1 MLAVKR
7 DNDRRWRVLHNYQRV
22 GTITKVVDWYRVSMC
37 NGRVVFTDTWEQG
50 VDLFFEYNW
59 SSYIGPRVDNVSY
72 IKYEKQEGFE
82 VDRAIQSFN
91 QDLPSNDFQE
101 GYLQSLLYMKE
112 TCDA

>member
-22 GTITKVVDWYRVSMC
+22 GTITKVPDWYRVSMC

-59 SSYIGPRVDNVSY
+59 TSYIGPRVDNVSY
-72 IKYEKQEGFE
+72 IKYEKHDADAHHCKRWG
-82 VDRAIQSFN
+82 DR
-91 QDLPSNDFQE
+91 
-101 GYLQSLLYMKE
+101 
-112 TCDA
+112 